1 MGCNGQTIK
10 KMIEHVSLKS
20 LCIDGFPLS
29 LTASDINSTERVQ
42 KLFVLLNS
50 LWHFLLFFS
59 DSVVY
64 ASSID
69 AITDYITSDVASS
82 FTATGEMYFIPL
94 TWRRSVVFFGYSAT
108 VKLKYYKSN
117 KSTRLTLL
125 TKYIL
130 YVTSKSEG
138 GNNK

>member
-50 LWHFLLFFS
+50 LWNFLLLFS
-59 DSVVY
+59 DRYYLV
-64 ASSID
+64 
-69 AITDYITSDVASS
+69 ITFA
-82 FTATGEMYFIPL
+82 GQ
-94 TWRRSVVFFGYSAT
+94 W
-108 VKLKYYKSN
+108 
-117 KSTRLTLL
+117 
-125 TKYIL
+125 
-130 YVTSKSEG
+130 
-138 GNNK
+138 